1 MTEETLDQE
10 TTPEVTTEVTEA
22 PQYNLD
28 TEFEAAFGMPLTEA
42 QQQYNQN
49 LIINTLGD
57 AWDVSPKQ
65 TKARIAEVTAYVQK
79 LPPEQQAA
87 YDSIEGVQKAYD
99 EMTQASKAPVAPV
112 SSGLFGFGNAAQKQT
127 VAPKDYRSIDPR
139 KDPVAYQAAIFDE
152 LVKEG
157 LVRQ

>member
-1 MTEETLDQE
+1 MNEETLDQAA
-10 TTPEVTTEVTEA
+10 TTEVTTEVTEA

-49 LIINTLGD
+49 LIINTLGE
-57 AWDVSPKQ
+57 AWDVSPKT

-79 LPPEQQAA
+79 LPADQQAQ
-87 YDSIEGVQKAYD
+87 YDSLEGVQKAYA

-127 VAPKDYRSIDPR
+127 AAPKDYRSIDPR
-139 KDPVAYQAAIFDE
+139 KDPVAYQAAIFE
-152 LVKEG
+152 QLVKEG
-157 LVRQ
+157 VIR

>member
-1 MTEETLDQE
+1 MTSEDNTSEIIE
-10 TTPEVTTEVTEA
+10 TTSDETVVATPA
-22 PQYNLD
+22 FNLD
-28 TEFEAAFGMPLTEA
+28 TEFESAFGMPLSEA

-79 LPPEQQAA
+79 LPEDQQAK
-87 YDSIEGVQKAYD
+87 YDSLEGVQQAYI
-99 EMTQASKAPVAPV
+99 EMTQATNAPVAPV
-112 SSGLFGFGNAAQKQT
+112 SSGLFGFGGSQKQT
-127 VAPKDYRSIDPR
+127 VAPKDYRAIDPR

-157 LVRQ
+157 LIR